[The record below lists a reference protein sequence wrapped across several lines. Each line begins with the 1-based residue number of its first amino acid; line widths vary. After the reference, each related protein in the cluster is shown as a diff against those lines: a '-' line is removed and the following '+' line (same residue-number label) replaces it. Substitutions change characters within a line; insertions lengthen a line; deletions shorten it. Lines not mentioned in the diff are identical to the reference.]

1 MRFLLDVCA
10 SSRRMHATLSSLGHD
25 VISALDDDPRASDDA
40 LLARARA
47 EERVLITEDKDFGE
61 LVFVRRLPHPC
72 IIRFVEMTVAEK
84 VSAMEDLL
92 EQEEAAMRQGTIIVV
107 TKSRVRIRHNEPPER
122 GDT

>member
-1 MRFLLDVCA
+1 
-10 SSRRMHATLSSLGHD
+10 MHATLSSLGHD
-25 VISALDDDPRASDDA
+25 VISALDDDPKAGDDA

-84 VSAMEDLL
+84 VSAMEYLL
-92 EQEEAAMRQGTIIVV
+92 EREEAAMRQGTIIVV
-107 TKSRVRIRHNEPPER
+107 TKSRVRIRHNESPER
-122 GDT
+122 GDA

>member
-10 SSRRMHATLSSLGHD
+10 SSRQMHATLASLGHD
-25 VISALDDDPRASDDA
+25 VLSALEYDPRAGDET
-40 LLARARA
+40 LLALATSQD
-47 EERVLITEDKDFGE
+47 RVLMTEDKDFGE

-84 VSAMEDLL
+84 VDAIEDLL
-92 EQEEAAMRQGTIIVV
+92 EREEAAMRQGTIIVV

-122 GDT
+122 GDA